1 MTISLTTSAGK
12 LQDDVEHLF
21 ASNTTRTDTIK
32 DRVHQSTQAKWL
44 QHRRTGRHVFV
55 MKVAERSRALDWYW
69 EVWRDLGGELPA
81 RVDVTVPDLSTTV
94 RLLLPT
100 DEDMVGSKRVCREL
114 SPKNTLKTCW
124 DMMEKAIDLQ
134 DLLSQRQDKGDD
146 LDLELA
152 WKSVDGTLDWV
163 AHQTTVTGHARDWA
177 LLAGVAKTIVR
188 GPARLN

>member
-21 ASNTTRTDTIK
+21 ASNTTRVDTIK

-44 QHRRTGRHVFV
+44 QHHRTGRHVFV
-55 MKVAERSRALDWYW
+55 MKVAERSRALDWFW
-69 EVWRDLGGELPA
+69 ELWRELGGELPM

-100 DEDMVGSKRVCREL
+100 DDNAVGSRRVCREL

-124 DMMEKAIDLQ
+124 DMMEKAIDLK
-134 DLLSQRQDKGDD
+134 DLLSQRRDKGDD

-163 AHQTTVTGHARDWA
+163 AYRTTVTGHARDWA
-177 LLAGVAKTIVR
+177 LLAGVATSMVS
-188 GPARLN
+188 GSV